1 MSTTYQGQKP
11 QAMPPI
17 PKLHVQ
23 VNNHLSQSVVSG
35 LGHGQ
40 FSTDPTANLINANST
55 WSNTLKRDA
64 YANEG
69 TYTSGQIVTAYTAAS
84 AAGEINVNWTT

>member
-1 MSTTYQGQKP
+1 MSTTYQGSKKQLP
-11 QAMPPI
+11 GV

-55 WSNTLKRDA
+55 WSNTLKRDD
-64 YANEG
+64 YSNEG
-69 TYTSGQIVTAYTAAS
+69 TYVSAQIVAVYSATTAA
-84 AAGEINVNWTT
+84 G

>member
-1 MSTTYQGQKP
+1 MAGSNHGFSRPSSIQV
-11 QAMPPI
+11 

-40 FSTDPTANLINANST
+40 FSTDPTA
-55 WSNTLKRDA
+55 DGF
-64 YANEG
+64 Y
-69 TYTSGQIVTAYTAAS
+69 
-84 AAGEINVNWTT
+84 

>member
-1 MSTTYQGQKP
+1 MSTTYQGSKKQLP
-11 QAMPPI
+11 GV